1 MVHRADGMEHGCGY
15 SRRHV
20 LERMM
25 VTDLSPV
32 TLDTGD
38 ADEFTSSKAGALA
51 YSQGFYPCEQG
62 KLAVAS

>member
-1 MVHRADGMEHGCGY
+1 MPYHREPGEHGRGV